1 MNYKLSKR
9 EQMLLKVL
17 GVISVL
23 FLIYFI
29 EMRIISNLSESRE
42 ALSNQVQTFNASKQQ
57 LSQLKDYED
66 KIRNRSSV
74 TVFTNHLDEKNYTY
88 QNKEDLL
95 EVTMLS
101 ETNLI
106 ELIPNFY
113 SENKMKRTGIA
124 GIFAASLELTKE
136 GIVSVQQDKIFEKV
150 MIKKV

>member
-29 EMRIISNLSESRE
+29 EMRIISNLTESRE
-42 ALSNQVQTFNASKQQ
+42 ALSNQVQTFNASKQK

-74 TVFTNHLDEKNYTY
+74 AIFTNYLDEKNYTY

-106 ELIPNFY
+106 ELLNFVNNEGVNIT
-113 SENKMKRTGIA
+113 SIKIKLVDENN
-124 GIFAASLELTKE
+124 LTL
-136 GIVSVQQDKIFEKV
+136 SVDFDN
-150 MIKKV
+150 

>member
-29 EMRIISNLSESRE
+29 EMRIISNLTESRE
-42 ALSNQVQTFNASKQQ
+42 ALSNQVQTFNASKQK

-74 TVFTNHLDEKNYTY
+74 AIFTNHLDEKNYTY

-106 ELIPNFY
+106 ELLNFINNEGVNIT
-113 SENKMKRTGIA
+113 SIKIKLVDENNLTLSID
-124 GIFAASLELTKE
+124 FAN
-136 GIVSVQQDKIFEKV
+136 
-150 MIKKV
+150 

>member
-29 EMRIISNLSESRE
+29 EMRIISNLTESRE
-42 ALSNQVQTFNASKQQ
+42 ALSNQVQTFNASKQK

-74 TVFTNHLDEKNYTY
+74 AVFTNHLDEKNYTY

-106 ELIPNFY
+106 ELLNFINNEGVNIT
-113 SENKMKRTGIA
+113 SIKIKLVDENN
-124 GIFAASLELTKE
+124 LTLS
-136 GIVSVQQDKIFEKV
+136 IDFDN
-150 MIKKV
+150 

>member
-1 MNYKLSKR
+1 
-9 EQMLLKVL
+9 MLLTVL

-95 EVTMLS
+95 EVTILS

-106 ELIPNFY
+106 ELLNFMNNEGVNIT
-113 SENKMKRTGIA
+113 SIKIKLVDENN
-124 GIFAASLELTKE
+124 LTL
-136 GIVSVQQDKIFEKV
+136 SVDFDN
-150 MIKKV
+150 

>member
-29 EMRIISNLSESRE
+29 EMRIISNLSESRK

-95 EVTMLS
+95 EVTILS

-106 ELIPNFY
+106 ELLNFMNNEGVNIT
-113 SENKMKRTGIA
+113 SIKIKLVDENN
-124 GIFAASLELTKE
+124 LTL
-136 GIVSVQQDKIFEKV
+136 SVDFDN
-150 MIKKV
+150 

>member
-29 EMRIISNLSESRE
+29 EMRIISNLTESRE

-106 ELIPNFY
+106 ELLNFINNEGVNIT
-113 SENKMKRTGIA
+113 SIKIKLVDENN
-124 GIFAASLELTKE
+124 LTLS
-136 GIVSVQQDKIFEKV
+136 IDFDN
-150 MIKKV
+150 

>member
-106 ELIPNFY
+106 ELLNFMNNEGVNIT
-113 SENKMKRTGIA
+113 SIKIKLVDENN
-124 GIFAASLELTKE
+124 LTL
-136 GIVSVQQDKIFEKV
+136 SVDFDN
-150 MIKKV
+150 

>member
-42 ALSNQVQTFNASKQQ
+42 ALSNQVQIFNASKQQ

-106 ELIPNFY
+106 ELLNFINNEGVNIT
-113 SENKMKRTGIA
+113 SIKIKLVDENN
-124 GIFAASLELTKE
+124 LTL
-136 GIVSVQQDKIFEKV
+136 SVDFDN
-150 MIKKV
+150 

>member
-74 TVFTNHLDEKNYTY
+74 TVFTNHLNEKNYTY

-106 ELIPNFY
+106 KLLNFINNEGVNIT
-113 SENKMKRTGIA
+113 SIKIKLVDENN
-124 GIFAASLELTKE
+124 LTL
-136 GIVSVQQDKIFEKV
+136 SVDFDN
-150 MIKKV
+150 

>member
-29 EMRIISNLSESRE
+29 EMRIISNLTESRE
-42 ALSNQVQTFNASKQQ
+42 ALSNQVQTFNASKQK

-74 TVFTNHLDEKNYTY
+74 AIFTNHLDEKNYTY

-106 ELIPNFY
+106 ELLNFMNNEGVNIT
-113 SENKMKRTGIA
+113 SIKIKLVDENN
-124 GIFAASLELTKE
+124 LTL
-136 GIVSVQQDKIFEKV
+136 SVDFDN
-150 MIKKV
+150 

>member
-29 EMRIISNLSESRE
+29 EMRIISNLTESRE
-42 ALSNQVQTFNASKQQ
+42 ALSNQVQTFNASKQK

-74 TVFTNHLDEKNYTY
+74 AVFTNHLDEKNYTY

-106 ELIPNFY
+106 ELLNFINNEGVNIT
-113 SENKMKRTGIA
+113 SIKIKLVNENN
-124 GIFAASLELTKE
+124 LTLS
-136 GIVSVQQDKIFEKV
+136 IDFDN
-150 MIKKV
+150 

>member
-29 EMRIISNLSESRE
+29 EMRIISNLAESRE
-42 ALSNQVQTFNASKQQ
+42 ALSNQLQTFNASKQQ

-106 ELIPNFY
+106 EVLNFINNEGVNIASIKIKLVDENNLI
-113 SENKMKRTGIA
+113 
-124 GIFAASLELTKE
+124 L
-136 GIVSVQQDKIFEKV
+136 SVDFDN
-150 MIKKV
+150 

>member
-57 LSQLKDYED
+57 LSQLKDYE
-66 KIRNRSSV
+66 
-74 TVFTNHLDEKNYTY
+74 E
-88 QNKEDLL
+88 
-95 EVTMLS
+95 
-101 ETNLI
+101 
-106 ELIPNFY
+106 
-113 SENKMKRTGIA
+113 
-124 GIFAASLELTKE
+124 
-136 GIVSVQQDKIFEKV
+136 
-150 MIKKV
+150 

>member
-29 EMRIISNLSESRE
+29 EMRIISNLTESRE

-74 TVFTNHLDEKNYTY
+74 TVFTNHLDEKNYAY

-106 ELIPNFY
+106 ELLNFINNEGVNIT
-113 SENKMKRTGIA
+113 SIKIKLVDENN
-124 GIFAASLELTKE
+124 LTLS
-136 GIVSVQQDKIFEKV
+136 IDFDN
-150 MIKKV
+150 